1 MTGEEARAAI
11 KDAGLTV
18 GAVAEHLEMHRNGV
32 AKWWRLERMTRRN
45 QYALERAIQVLS
57 VRRDGAPVSDK

>member
-11 KDAGLTV
+11 KYAGLTA

-32 AKWWRLERMTRRN
+32 AKWFDLERMTRRN
-45 QYALERAIQVLS
+45 QYALERTIQVLS
-57 VRRDGAPVSDK
+57 FRRDGAPVSDK